1 MCHFS
6 LDFTRTIIYCTSM
19 LKQKN
24 GLKSKIAAARRVS
37 VPIVA
42 ITSQDQ
48 IATIQSIATN
58 GTLALKAVPE
68 VPILTWDIVRGILA
82 LNDAGKSAHQDM
94 LGDRD
99 QSQTTNLVEALNM
112 ALDLP
117 QGSALLLCNVHRV
130 LDMQGVSQAILNLR
144 DPFKKMARMLILLG
158 PDISLPAELVQDV
171 IIFDDPLP
179 TREEIGGIVDS
190 LLNDAGV
197 KQGEEERSR
206 AVEALTGL
214 AAFPAEQVAVMS
226 LSRAGIDIG
235 MCWERK
241 RKQVE
246 QTKGLSMPVPAV
258 KFADLGGLA
267 QIKEDSRL
275 VMSGP
280 AKADVVV
287 WIDEIEKLMA
297 GAGGDTSGVSQD
309 QLGVVL
315 RWMES
320 PDIIGGLLLGPPGC
334 SKSYFCQAFAGE
346 FDTPLVSLDF
356 GAAKGSLVGQSE
368 GLVRACFKTISAIG
382 KRIAVFATCNRLESL
397 PPEFR
402 RRFRVFGIRYFDLPD
417 AQERTAIW
425 TLQLQRYGLP
435 ADGVGAG
442 PEGWSAANIRDCC
455 EIMWATGRT
464 LSQAAQSIVPAV
476 KQDGEGIK
484 RLRDLANGRFLSVSY
499 PGAYHLPERQ
509 ESGRKLEL

>member
-1 MCHFS
+1 MA
-6 LDFTRTIIYCTSM
+6 
-19 LKQKN
+19 N
-24 GLKSKIAAARRVS
+24 GLKSKLQAARRVS
-37 VPIVA
+37 VPIVG

-48 IATIQSIATN
+48 IATLQSISTN
-58 GTLALKAVPE
+58 GTLALKSVPE
-68 VPILTWDIVRGILA
+68 VPILTWDIVRGVLPVT
-82 LNDAGKSAHQDM
+82 DPGRQAHRDM

-99 QSQTTNLVEALNM
+99 QSQTTNLTEALNM

-117 QGSALLLCNVHRV
+117 QGAILVLLNVHRV
-130 LDMQGVSQAILNLR
+130 LDMQGVSQAVLNCR
-144 DPFKKMARMLILLG
+144 DPFKSSARMLILLG
-158 PDISLPAELVQDV
+158 PDIQLPAELVQDV
-171 IIFDDPLP
+171 IVFDDPLP
-179 TREEIGGIVDS
+179 TREEIRDIVDG
-190 LLNDAGV
+190 LLKDAGID
-197 KQGEEERSR
+197 QAENERDR
-206 AVEALTGL
+206 ATEALTGL
-214 AAFPAEQVAVMS
+214 AAFPAEQVAAMS
-226 LSRAGIDIG
+226 LSTKGVNIQT
-235 MCWERK
+235 CWERK

-246 QTKGLSMPVPAV
+246 QTRGLSMPVPTV
-258 KFADLGGLA
+258 NFSDLGGLA

-280 AKADVVV
+280 ARGDVVV

-297 GAGGDTSGVSQD
+297 GSAGDTSGVSQD

-346 FDTPLVSLDF
+346 FNTPLVSLDF
-356 GAAKGSLVGQSE
+356 GSAKGSLVGESE
-368 GLVRACFKTISAIG
+368 TRIRDCFKTISAIG
-382 KRIAVFATCNRLESL
+382 KRIIVFATCNKLESL

-417 AQERTAIW
+417 AQERQAIW
-425 TLQLQRYGLP
+425 SLQLSRYGLP
-435 ADGVGAG
+435 ADNIGAG

-464 LSQAAQSIVPAV
+464 LSQAAQSVVPAI
-476 KQDGEGIK
+476 KQDPEGIR

-499 PGAYHLPERQ
+499 PGSYHLPEKEQ
-509 ESGRKLEL
+509 AGRKMEL